1 MNIKITSEQLP
12 LQDKL
17 TVALE
22 AFIESV
28 PSSNYFQSLAFYHL
42 AYRATG
48 ITPVLITASEDNE
61 IVGSLLGVIQSNG
74 TGIKSWMSRRLI
86 VWGGPM
92 VLETSNRREICSK
105 LLESLKSYGNGK
117 AIYIEF
123 RNMVDP
129 SNLQHIFEEQGFI
142 YRDHLNYLVRT
153 DELSAVK
160 KRVSKSRF
168 RQIKTSLKNGAYIVE
183 AESEQEVL
191 DFYAILEDLYKTK
204 VKKPIPTQNL
214 FLEFWKSKEAKFF
227 LVKKEN
233 EVIGGIVCPIH
244 KNTIYEWYVCGKD
257 GEHKGV
263 YPSVL
268 ATWAPI
274 EWAIDNGLEYF
285 DFMGAGSP
293 EADYGVRTFKERF
306 GGDLVCFGRYQYV
319 LNRPLFEFGKVGLKL
334 YQKIA

>member
-1 MNIKITSEQLP
+1 MNIRILSEQQP
-12 LQDKL
+12 LQDSLRDKINQFVEC
-17 TVALE
+17 TTH
-22 AFIESV
+22 
-28 PSSNYFQSLAFYHL
+28 SNYFQSLAFYDL
-42 AYRATG
+42 AKGAAGFQPILVIAEKDAEVRG
-48 ITPVLITASEDNE
+48 L
-61 IVGSLLGVIQSNG
+61 LLGVIQSNG
-74 TGIKSWMSRRLI
+74 KGLKSWMSRRLI
-86 VWGGPM
+86 VWGGP
-92 VLETSNRREICSK
+92 LAPDTAHKEEICRS
-105 LLESLKSYGNGK
+105 LLNSLKSYGNGK

-123 RNMVDP
+123 RNMTDL
-129 SNLQHIFEEQGFI
+129 SDIRHIFEEEGFI

-168 RQIKTSLKNGAYIVE
+168 RQIKTSLKNGASIVE
-183 AESEQEVL
+183 AANEQEVTT
-191 DFYAILEDLYKTK
+191 FYSILEDLYKTK
-204 VKKPIPTQNL
+204 VKKPIPSLNL
-214 FLEFWKSKEAKFF
+214 FLEFWKSKNTKFF
-227 LVKKEN
+227 LVKKEDD
-233 EVIGGIVCPIH
+233 VIGGIVCPIH

-257 GEHKGV
+257 GEYKGI

-274 EWAIDNGLEYF
+274 EWAIENGLEYF

-306 GGDLVCFGRYQYV
+306 GGEQVCFGRYQYV